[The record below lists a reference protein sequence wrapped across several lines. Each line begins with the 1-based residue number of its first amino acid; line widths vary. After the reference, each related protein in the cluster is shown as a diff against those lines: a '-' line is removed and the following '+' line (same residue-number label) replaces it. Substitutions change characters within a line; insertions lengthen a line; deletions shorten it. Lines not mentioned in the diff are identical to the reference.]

1 MKGSLMRGYQSLGDK
16 ACVEQQ
22 TTRQKGVNVVLMWQA
37 GYMSGNYFHLAY
49 TQHLW
54 IPYYLSPLKYVSLF

>member
-1 MKGSLMRGYQSLGDK
+1 MRGYQSSGDK

-22 TTRQKGVNVVLMWQA
+22 TTGQKGVNGVNVVLMWQA
-37 GYMSGNYFHLAY
+37 GYMSGNYSHLAY